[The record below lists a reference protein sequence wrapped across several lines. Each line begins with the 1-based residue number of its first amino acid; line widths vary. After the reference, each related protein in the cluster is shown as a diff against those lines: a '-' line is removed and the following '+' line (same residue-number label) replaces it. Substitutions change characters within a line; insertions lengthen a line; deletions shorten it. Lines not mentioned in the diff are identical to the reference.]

1 MDNSQAPSSILDT
14 LRTVEFRLGLK
25 GYNVDEVDEYLDK
38 AAQEAE
44 ALQEHVRQLNERL
57 RQASER
63 IAQLERDKRAAP
75 VAAESEESVAAA
87 AAAAATAEANALS
100 DETLQRTLL
109 LAQKFVDQTKRE
121 SEAEAAAVVAQAEE
135 TARASIAAAEATAA
149 QLQAETHQKLRDEV
163 ARLEATRTELATD
176 VESMARH
183 LESERNRLR
192 GGAVRDPQVGGR
204 ERAAGELAHGREAEG
219 RPGDPARRGSGQAAG
234 AGRRCAD
241 PEPGERIHL
250 GSARV
255 PLIHP
260 SGPVGACCPCPSRS
274 GIVTRSPGEVVFGE
288 TGHMTWSEGGN
299 DDPSEQRC
307 PGQAGTSVATGA
319 RHCLT
324 RREQKD
330 LGEG

>member
-1 MDNSQAPSSILDT
+1 MDNSQAPASILDT

-44 ALQEHVRQLNERL
+44 GLQEHVRQLNERL

-75 VAAESEESVAAA
+75 VVADAEEGAPAAA
-87 AAAAATAEANALS
+87 ADAALS

-135 TARASIAAAEATAA
+135 TARAAIASAEATAA
-149 QLQAETHQKLRDEV
+149 QLQAETHQKLREEV
-163 ARLEATRTELATD
+163 TRLESTRTELAAD

-192 GGAVRDPQVGGR
+192 GALSEILKWVDETVQPAHSLMGVKPKPTPADRAVGEPSLPEADDGAPTLNLQSASG
-204 ERAAGELAHGREAEG
+204 AAVSGAP
-219 RPGDPARRGSGQAAG
+219 RP
-234 AGRRCAD
+234 
-241 PEPGERIHL
+241 I
-250 GSARV
+250 
-255 PLIHP
+255 
-260 SGPVGACCPCPSRS
+260 
-274 GIVTRSPGEVVFGE
+274 
-288 TGHMTWSEGGN
+288 
-299 DDPSEQRC
+299 
-307 PGQAGTSVATGA
+307 
-319 RHCLT
+319 
-324 RREQKD
+324 
-330 LGEG
+330 

>member
-1 MDNSQAPSSILDT
+1 MGSMDNSQAPSSILDT

-75 VAAESEESVAAA
+75 AAAESEENVAAA
-87 AAAAATAEANALS
+87 AAAAAEANALS

-121 SEAEAAAVVAQAEE
+121 SEAEAATVVAQAEE
-135 TARASIAAAEATAA
+135 TARAAIAAAEATAA
-149 QLQAETHQKLRDEV
+149 QLQAETHQKLREEV
-163 ARLEATRTELATD
+163 TRLEATRTELATD

-192 GGAVRDPQVGGR
+192 GALSEILKWVDENVQPANSLMGVKPKAAPAPQPEETQGR
-204 ERAAGELAHGREAEG
+204 LREADDG
-219 RPGDPARRGSGQAAG
+219 APTLNLQSASASGAPGS
-234 AGRRCAD
+234 
-241 PEPGERIHL
+241 L
-250 GSARV
+250 
-255 PLIHP
+255 
-260 SGPVGACCPCPSRS
+260 
-274 GIVTRSPGEVVFGE
+274 
-288 TGHMTWSEGGN
+288 
-299 DDPSEQRC
+299 
-307 PGQAGTSVATGA
+307 
-319 RHCLT
+319 
-324 RREQKD
+324 
-330 LGEG
+330 